1 MAYGYAGR
9 LLFVDLS
16 TGAMT
21 EEQPDES
28 FYRNCIGGTGM
39 GAKIMMERT
48 EAGIDPLG
56 PENMLVFATGPLT
69 ATGVYGGGRFMVT
82 TKSPLT
88 NGWAD
93 SNSGG
98 NWGPAL
104 KNAGYDGIFVTG
116 AAEHPVCLVIDSG
129 RARLVPAGAI
139 WGKDTYETDDL
150 LQAELGRPGSW
161 TIACIGPAGERCS
174 RIAGIVN
181 EKGRIAARSGVGA
194 VMGSKKLKAIA
205 VRAAKSA
212 RVQVADRDGLRAVQ
226 SEYLQVIKASRFLT
240 QLSRAG
246 TAGDTSF
253 LLSLGDSPVGNWTE
267 TGSAALPT
275 GAKLDGTNLEAYKL
289 PRYGC
294 NACPV
299 RCGGLVRV
307 QEGPFTTAG
316 ESHRPEYETM
326 GALGNNLR
334 NDNIEAVIQ
343 ANDICN
349 RFGIDTISVGGAI
362 AFAIDCYQNGV
373 IDSSDTGG
381 LELNWGDP
389 PVIVALAGQIA
400 RGEGFGAVRGD
411 GSKVAAERIGRG
423 SEQYAVHV
431 GGRELPLH
439 DPRFGPARGM
449 FYMADATPANHCGP
463 QGMGILDHG
472 NPLGA
477 DPLLQSDSTGVYGR
491 YDSKGDI
498 YARGGCYWQL
508 LSSAGLCSLFSTFDK
523 VPVVELLRPVTGWDI
538 DWNEALTIGKRI
550 LTWRQ
555 AFNVREG
562 LSPADYQLPHR
573 FNEPLGVG
581 PAAGH
586 CVPFG
591 LLRDKYY
598 EAMGWDPVSGRP
610 SPETLAE
617 LGIGAH

>member
-1 MAYGYAGR
+1 MAHGYAGT
-9 LLFVDLS
+9 LLFVDLT
-16 TGAMT
+16 TGAIT
-21 EEQPDES
+21 EESPEET
-28 FYRNCIGGTGM
+28 FYRSCIGGTGM
-39 GAKIMMERT
+39 GAKVMIERT
-48 EAGIDPLG
+48 VAGADPLG

-104 KNAGYDGIFVTG
+104 KNAGYDAIIVTG
-116 AAEHPVCLVIDSG
+116 AAQQPVCLVIDNG
-129 RARLVPAGAI
+129 RASLVPAGAV

-150 LQAELGRPGSW
+150 LQARLGRPGSW
-161 TIACIGPAGERCS
+161 TIACIGQAGERCS

-205 VRAAKSA
+205 VRAAKGA
-212 RVQVADRDGLRAVQ
+212 RIRVADHDGLRAVQ
-226 SEYLQVIKASRFLT
+226 REYLQVIKASRFLT

-246 TAGDTSF
+246 TAADTSF

-275 GAKLDGTNLEAYKL
+275 GAKLDGANLDAYKL
-289 PRYGC
+289 ERYGC

-299 RCGGLVRV
+299 RCGGLVQV
-307 QEGPFTTAG
+307 KEGPFATVG

-334 NDNIEAVIQ
+334 NDNIEAVIR

-381 LELNWGDP
+381 LVLDWGDA
-389 PVIVALAGQIA
+389 PVMVELAGQIA
-400 RGEGFGAVRGD
+400 RGEGFGAVLGD

-472 NPLGA
+472 NALGA
-477 DPLLQSDSTGVYGR
+477 DPRLQSDSTGVFGG

-498 YARGGCYWQL
+498 YARGGSYWQL
-508 LSSAGLCSLFSTFDK
+508 LSSSGLCSLFSTFDRI
-523 VPVVELLRPVTGWDI
+523 PVVELLRPVTGWDV
-538 DWNEALTIGKRI
+538 DWDEGLTIGKRI

-562 LSPADYQLPHR
+562 LSPADYQLPRR

-581 PAAGH
+581 PATGH
-586 CVPFG
+586 LIPFG
-591 LLRDKYY
+591 VLRDRYY
-598 EAMGWDPVSGRP
+598 EALGWDPVSGRP
-610 SPETLAE
+610 SPETLAA
-617 LGIGAH
+617 LGIGAP